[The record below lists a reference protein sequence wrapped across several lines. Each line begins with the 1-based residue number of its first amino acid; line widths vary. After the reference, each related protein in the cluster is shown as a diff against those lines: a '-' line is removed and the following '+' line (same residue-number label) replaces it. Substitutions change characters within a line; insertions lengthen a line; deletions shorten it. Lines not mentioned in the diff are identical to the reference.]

1 MKLLHDEHT
10 AGNQAKTRN
19 NKGKLTVRIL
29 PKDTEEEYAVPS
41 VLIEGDSTALDNL
54 ADLIHSMKDGPTCGY
69 HISVRGPG
77 SIRFTKESTIGIYIH
92 RLPCDN
98 DQS

>member
-1 MKLLHDEHT
+1 MKLLHDEHI
-10 AGNQAKTRN
+10 AGKPPKTRN

-29 PKDTEEEYAVPS
+29 PKNTDEEYAVPA
-41 VLIEGDSTALDNL
+41 VLIEGYSTALDNL
-54 ADLIHSMKDGPTCGY
+54 ANLIHAMKDGPTCGY

-77 SIRFTKESTIGIYIH
+77 SIRFTKESTIGIYVH

-98 DQS
+98 DRS